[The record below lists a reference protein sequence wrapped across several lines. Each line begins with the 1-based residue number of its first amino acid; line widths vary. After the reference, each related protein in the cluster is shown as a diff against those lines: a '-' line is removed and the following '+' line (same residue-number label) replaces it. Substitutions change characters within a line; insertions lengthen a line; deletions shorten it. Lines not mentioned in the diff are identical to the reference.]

1 MQDTHLE
8 GRKLVVTA
16 ICFAVPLLVIFAAL
30 NAYQVSARTAE
41 QFPDTYGVARAEQR
55 FAPLMERL
63 PANAQVAYITDL
75 EQSNPAYPAAL
86 MATQYALAPRQ
97 LFIAGEGTRPEW
109 AAGNFSR
116 PVDFA
121 AAGATHGYD
130 VAADLGSGV
139 ILFRRRPSR

>member
-1 MQDTHLE
+1 MQDTHPE

-16 ICFAVPLLVIFAAL
+16 ICFAVPLLVVFAAL
-30 NAYQVSARTAE
+30 NAYQVSAGTAE

-55 FAPLMERL
+55 FAPLIERI
-63 PANAQVAYITDL
+63 PANAQVGYITDI
-75 EQSNPAYPAAL
+75 EQSHSAYAATL

-97 LFIAGEGTRPEW
+97 LFIVGEGIKPEW

-116 PVDFA
+116 PADFA

-130 VAADLGSGV
+130 VAADLGNGV
-139 ILFRRRPSR
+139 ILYRRRSSR